1 MAITQVAKSSEL
13 FPRRFLIGRRLISVS
28 RKLFEN
34 TIVCVS
40 HSCENLEK
48 SIPLLFP
55 LSAKKCQSLFSC
67 LERDLMLATTSVTSF
82 AIREKIVS
90 NIPFISSNLLEN
102 WRQVFVSFYTV
113 LPILGDYFLMY
124 LLLTFTGFW

>member
-1 MAITQVAKSSEL
+1 
-13 FPRRFLIGRRLISVS
+13 
-28 RKLFEN
+28 
-34 TIVCVS
+34 
-40 HSCENLEK
+40 
-48 SIPLLFP
+48 
-55 LSAKKCQSLFSC
+55 
-67 LERDLMLATTSVTSF
+67 MLATTSVTSF